1 MSDAVDA
8 LLNTLEKDIP
18 RLRQDLNM
26 FPIVFEE
33 RACKIFE
40 LEETDRVNER
50 LMEMLVSTGAAAR
63 PEAANFHRML
73 AGSPFNSM
81 SDHSGSSARAWVSKL
96 STH

>member
-8 LLNTLEKDIP
+8 LLHTLEKDIP
-18 RLRQDLNM
+18 RLRQDVNM

-50 LMEMLVSTGAAAR
+50 LMEMLVKTGAAAR

-73 AGSPFNSM
+73 AGSPFHSM
-81 SDHSGSSARAWVSKL
+81 SDHSGSRGRALVAEL
-96 STH
+96 STY

>member
-8 LLNTLEKDIP
+8 LLHTLEKDIP
-18 RLRQDLNM
+18 RLRQDVNM

-40 LEETDRVNER
+40 LEETDRVNGR
-50 LMEMLVSTGAAAR
+50 LMEMLVKTGAAAR
-63 PEAANFHRML
+63 PEAENFHRML

-81 SDHSGSSARAWVSKL
+81 SDHSGSTGRAWTSER